1 MLLKTSTKQWAL
13 QWRRPDAKL
22 ASINGEPISVSA
34 WLQDIAVATRWLNE
48 QEGDALL
55 YQRDWYR
62 FSVWFFAL
70 LESKKRIILPANDKP
85 ATLSELSSQY
95 AFRVPQ
101 ELPSKGRF
109 DAPSLTLKG
118 DLDSPLI
125 FFTSGSSG
133 KPKAVEKTLRQLWLE
148 VNTLEQTF
156 ADKLGQTDI
165 LATVTHQHIY
175 GLLFTVLWPLAA
187 GRSVTLP
194 LIDYPEQLQQLLAK
208 ADGRRYALVSSPAH
222 LQRLDNL
229 LQLAQH
235 KSALTMVFSSGG
247 PLPGSVAKNF
257 ADNELQAPIEV
268 YGSTETGGIA
278 WRQRNPGAS
287 DSFEPLAGIEVSS
300 DNNDLLVIQSPYLK
314 EPQRPYTTED
324 KVQLQGQGCFLLL
337 GRQDRITKIA
347 EKRVSLDEV
356 EQFIQQHE
364 WIESAKACVLHSHRV
379 ELGLVLVL
387 NSVGNAELNTRGRF
401 KVRQELRHHLQQRF
415 EKVIVPKRFRYV
427 AQLPYNGAGKVTQAD
442 LQALFEEEK

>member
-1 MLLKTSTKQWAL
+1 MLLKTSTEQWEL

-22 ASINGEPISVSA
+22 ASIKGEPISAST
-34 WLQDIAVATRWLNE
+34 WLQDVAAATHWLNE
-48 QEGDALL
+48 QKGDALL

-95 AFRVPQ
+95 AFRVPE
-101 ELPSKGRF
+101 ELPSIGRS
-109 DAPSLTLKG
+109 DAPSLLLKG
-118 DLDSPLI
+118 DLDSPLT

-148 VNTLEQTF
+148 VETLEQTF
-156 ADKLGQTDI
+156 AAQLGQTDI

-194 LIDYPEQLQQLLAK
+194 LVDYPEQLQQILAK
-208 ADGRRYALVSSPAH
+208 ASHQRYALVSSPAH

-229 LQLAQH
+229 PQLADYNH
-235 KSALTMVFSSGG
+235 ALAVVFSSGG
-247 PLPGSVAKNF
+247 ALADSVPNDF
-257 ADNELQAPIEV
+257 ADHGLPAPTEV

-287 DSFEPLAGIEVSS
+287 QSFKPLAGIEVSCD
-300 DNNDLLVIQSPYLK
+300 DNGLLVIQSPYLNDS
-314 EPQRPYTTED
+314 QSSYVTED
-324 KVQLQGQGCFLLL
+324 KVQLKGNGGFLLL
-337 GRQDRITKIA
+337 GRQDRIVKIA
-347 EKRVSLDEV
+347 EKRVSLNEV
-356 EQFIQQHE
+356 EQFIQQHN
-364 WIESAKACVLHSHRV
+364 WVESAKACLLRTPRV

-387 NSVGNAELNTRGRF
+387 TPEGHTQLNTQGKF
-401 KVRQELRHHLQQRF
+401 KARQELRHHLQQRF
-415 EKVIVPKRFRYV
+415 EKVVVPKRFRYMQ
-427 AQLPYNGAGKVTQAD
+427 QLPYNGAGKVTQAD
-442 LQALFEEEK
+442 LQALFEEEN